1 MKEQQNFPKKKL
13 DEMAASNLSDREF
26 RGMIIRIFKSMKK
39 DIETI
44 EKYQSQIKKAISEI
58 SNTLEGI
65 NCRLYEAED

>member
-1 MKEQQNFPKKKL
+1 
-13 DEMAASNLSDREF
+13 MAASKLSDREF

>member
-1 MKEQQNFPKKKL
+1 
-13 DEMAASNLSDREF
+13 MAASNLSDREF